1 MREILF
7 KAKRTANG
15 EWVEGSLVKIDEQD
29 FRIVTEEDLEY
40 SYTRY
45 SVYDGEMTRVDK
57 DTICQWTGL
66 YDYKDNKIWENDIV
80 KDMGCGYE
88 GSVKYTGAEYS
99 IEWKGNSYIRKDMT
113 FWVENRE
120 LEVIGNIFDN
130 SADKLGGANGHNS

>member
-7 KAKRTANG
+7 KAKRTSNG
-15 EWVEGSLVKIDEQD
+15 EWVRGSLVKIYEQE
-29 FRIVTEEDLEY
+29 FRIVTEDDLEETY
-40 SYTRY
+40 ILD
-45 SVYDGEMTRVDK
+45 SVYDGEMTMVDE

-66 YDYKDNKIWENDIV
+66 YDYKGNKIWENDIV
-80 KDMGCGYE
+80 KDLSCGYK
-88 GSVKYTGAEYS
+88 GLVKYTGAEYS

-130 SADKLGGANGHNS
+130 TDLLDK